1 MNTEVFLVV
10 ACLSPK
16 QLLTDVNF
24 CTETTDNQKY
34 IFVHRLNSF
43 PCQNYFPGFSI
54 ASEIQILNGINVKQT
69 RERAL
74 CFLQRQG
81 LNSMTKQ
88 RTLGFSKAFE
98 IRVLNGVTQYQ
109 TN

>member
-1 MNTEVFLVV
+1 M
-10 ACLSPK
+10 
-16 QLLTDVNF
+16 
-24 CTETTDNQKY
+24 Y
-34 IFVHRLNSF
+34 IFLKR
-43 PCQNYFPGFSI
+43 
-54 ASEIQILNGINVKQT
+54 
-69 RERAL
+69 R
-74 CFLQRQG
+74 G